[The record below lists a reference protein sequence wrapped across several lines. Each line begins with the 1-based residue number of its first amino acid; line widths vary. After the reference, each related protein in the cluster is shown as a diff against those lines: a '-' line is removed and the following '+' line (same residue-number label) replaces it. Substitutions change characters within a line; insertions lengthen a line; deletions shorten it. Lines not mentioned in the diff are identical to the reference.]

1 VPFRCL
7 TCLSCL
13 ISNRLEKKPGHVV
26 ESKSFAELDY
36 KTLLVEPAQGAHYF
50 DFGSIKGMMSV
61 MDLLEREFVSSM
73 MTPCAILSRPI
84 CLKPDTISGPYRSCS
99 DTAMSAPR

>member
-1 VPFRCL
+1 VISLWKL
-7 TCLSCL
+7 TA
-13 ISNRLEKKPGHVV
+13 INRIEHLCGNSDLE
-26 ESKSFAELDY
+26 SFGELDY

-84 CLKPDTISGPYRSCS
+84 CWRMDI
-99 DTAMSAPR
+99 